1 MRMCVLFLI
10 LRCAF
15 RNGKPLTAQ
24 MLAEALDDDQDNNH
38 ELSTGW
44 KDDAWHKV
52 RTLLLK

>member
-1 MRMCVLFLI
+1 MRVFFLFI

-44 KDDAWHKV
+44 KDDAWYKV